1 MAETK
6 KTTTKTTGSLFSE
19 EEVTKNA
26 ETEKEKESKPVKAEK
41 AVKSQPVKEEEIK
54 TRDGVIVNALDV
66 NVRKSADYKDNIIGC
81 LCRNAFVTINIDKST
96 DEFYKITSPVEGYVN
111 KKFVKEL

>member
-19 EEVTKNA
+19 EEVTKNV
-26 ETEKEKESKPVKAEK
+26 ETEKESKPVKAEK
-41 AVKSQPVKEEEIK
+41 AVKSQPTKEEEIK
-54 TRDGVIVNALDV
+54 TRDGVIVDALDV

-81 LCRNAFVTINIDKST
+81 LCRNNFVTIDINKST

>member
-19 EEVTKNA
+19 EEVIKNA
-26 ETEKEKESKPVKAEK
+26 EIEKESKPVKAEK
-41 AVKSQPVKEEEIK
+41 VVKSQPTKEEEIK

>member
-26 ETEKEKESKPVKAEK
+26 ETEKESKPVKAEK
-41 AVKSQPVKEEEIK
+41 VVKSQPTKEEEIK
-54 TRDGVIVNALDV
+54 TRDGVIIDALDV